1 MLETAKI
8 ISRRKLNGLGRHYG
22 VMLPDGRCFDLQ
34 PWGVRELNFEEFSSG
49 LEVRIEQEAPFCN
62 QELVKRLEIL
72 AQKNIRYG
80 IIKFNCESFARFL
93 ATGKAESKQIKYLAA
108 STFAAGL
115 CYYFLLAPLGVSFL

>member
-1 MLETAKI
+1 MLEIAKI

-34 PWGVRELNFEEFSSG
+34 PWGVRELTLEEFSSG
-49 LEVRIEQEAPFCN
+49 LEVRIEQEVPFCD
-62 QELVKRLEIL
+62 QELIKRLEWM

-80 IIKFNCESFARFL
+80 VIKFNCESFARFL

-115 CYYFLLAPLGVSFL
+115 SYYFLLAPLRGVFL